1 MSGGI
6 RTAACAAA
14 ATVGAACA
22 MVPLVDGTR
31 WLVQAA
37 MLLAVQAAAGVGARR
52 VLSARPL
59 AIVAQALAGLLL
71 LTVAF
76 AREQA
81 LAGLLL
87 LTVAFAREQALAG
100 LLLLTVAFAREQA
113 LAGLLPGPAAF
124 HEFSRL
130 LQQGGDDIGRYAI
143 PAPASPGIRLMLVGG
158 VLVIGLVVDVL
169 AVTYRSAATAGLPL
183 LALYSVGAGLAQ
195 GGRDWLWFLAGAA
208 GYLLLLLAESRE
220 RAARRGFGGQVG
232 AAESAPGGPVG
243 GAFANA
249 FAPGRAGRR
258 IGVLALG
265 VALAVP
271 AVLPAIGGGLLSPHG
286 RASGQDRE
294 GGTIS
299 AVNPLVSLRDSLN
312 QKENREL
319 LRYRTSSETP
329 QDLYLRIVALDRFDG
344 ATWRTSERRVT
355 DLPDRL
361 PAPQGLSPD
370 VRTVRVNTSVVAA
383 DGYGQ
388 DYLPL
393 PYPADW
399 VRVSGQWRYEP
410 EGRTLVGDHGQTT
423 RGLHYQVS
431 TLAAQPTAEQLANA
445 PRPPEKLH
453 REYTKVPPTLPA
465 VVAERAR
472 QVTAGARGDYERAV
486 RLQEWFAV
494 GGGFTYDTDVRTGG
508 DDEAVARFLEE
519 KRGFCV
525 HFSFAMAAMARTLG
539 IPARVAV
546 GFTAG
551 DPQGDGSMSVGS
563 KDAHAWPE
571 LYFEGAGWTRF
582 EPTPSR
588 GSRPVYTVEQ
598 PSRDASKAPVPAPDH
613 SAAPRPAPT
622 SGGDCPGGRPAS
634 RGGCP
639 DRSGEGAAAA
649 PTDSPGSDSG
659 VPVVVLAAAGALL
672 VALLAAPP
680 LLRTRIRARRLGG
693 PEPRTPEEAAG
704 RTLAAWREL
713 LDTAWDYGIPP
724 DAARTPRGA
733 VERIVRD
740 GSLEPGA
747 ASAAGR
753 VADAVELA
761 LYAPRP
767 AAAGVPSDEVAVVR
781 AGLRAS
787 AGRGARLRALLA
799 PASLGRSL
807 RGLRLRR

>member
-6 RTAACAAA
+6 RAALCAVV

-22 MVPLVDGTR
+22 MVPLVDGAG

-37 MLLAVQAAAGVGARR
+37 ALLAVQAAAGVAVRR
-52 VLSARPL
+52 FVSARPL
-59 AIVAQALAGLLL
+59 ATVAEALTGLLL
-71 LTVAF
+71 LTLVF
-76 AREQA
+76 ARGHA
-81 LAGLLL
+81 
-87 LTVAFAREQALAG
+87 V
-100 LLLLTVAFAREQA
+100 
-113 LAGLLPGPAAF
+113 AGLLPGPAAF
-124 HEFSRL
+124 EEFSRL
-130 LQQGGDDIGRYAI
+130 LNQGADDIGRYAI

-158 VLVIGLVVDVL
+158 VLVIGLVVDLL
-169 AVTYRSAATAGLPL
+169 AVAYRSAATAGLPL

-195 GGRDWLWFLAGAA
+195 GGRDWLWFLAGAG

-220 RAARRGFGGQVG
+220 RLGRHGFGGQAG
-232 AAESAPGGPVG
+232 AEPVAGGPVG
-243 GAFANA
+243 GAFADAFGSA
-249 FAPGRAGRR
+249 FAPGRTGRR

-265 VALAVP
+265 VAVAVP
-271 AVLPAIGGGLLSPHG
+271 AVLPAIGGGLLAPRG
-286 RASGQDRE
+286 RDAGQERE

-312 QKENREL
+312 QRENREL
-319 LRYRTSSETP
+319 LRYRTSSEAP

-344 ATWRTSERRVT
+344 ATWRTSERRVV
-355 DLPDRL
+355 DVPDRL

-370 VRTVRVNTSVVAA
+370 VRTVRVNTSVAA
-383 DGYGQ
+383 AEGYGQ

-393 PYPADW
+393 PYPADS

-423 RGLHYQVS
+423 RGLRYQVS
-431 TLAAQPTAEQLANA
+431 TLAPQPTAEQLANA
-445 PRPPEKLH
+445 PRPPEALH
-453 REYTKVPPTLPA
+453 REYTKVPSTLPA

-472 QVTAGARGDYERAV
+472 QVTEGARSDYERAV

-525 HFSFAMAAMARTLG
+525 HFSFSMAAMARTLG

-551 DPQGDGSMSVGS
+551 DRQEDGSMSVGS

-598 PSRDASKAPVPAPDH
+598 PAPGASPGAPAPTPDH
-613 SAAPRPAPT
+613 SAAPRPTPT
-622 SGGDCPGGRPAS
+622 AGADCPGRPEGGR
-634 RGGCP
+634 CP
-639 DRSGEGAAAA
+639 DPSRTGSPALSSDA
-649 PTDSPGSDSG
+649 PGPDSG
-659 VPVVVLAAAGALL
+659 VPVVPLVAAGAALL
-672 VALLAAPP
+672 AALLAAPP

-740 GSLEPGA
+740 GSLSAGA

-767 AAAGVPSDEVAVVR
+767 ALADVPSGEVALVR
-781 AGLRAS
+781 AGLRAE
-787 AGRGARLRALLA
+787 AGRAARLRAFFA

-807 RGLRLRR
+807 RGVRLRR

>member
-6 RTAACAAA
+6 RAALCAVV

-22 MVPLVDGTR
+22 MVPLVDGAG

-37 MLLAVQAAAGVGARR
+37 ALLAVQAAAGVVVRR
-52 VLSARPL
+52 FVAARPL
-59 AIVAQALAGLLL
+59 ATVAEALTGLLL
-71 LTVAF
+71 LTLVF
-76 AREQA
+76 ARGHA
-81 LAGLLL
+81 
-87 LTVAFAREQALAG
+87 V
-100 LLLLTVAFAREQA
+100 
-113 LAGLLPGPAAF
+113 AGLLPGPEAF
-124 HEFSRL
+124 AEFSRL
-130 LQQGGDDIGRYAI
+130 LNQGADDIGRYAI

-158 VLVIGLVVDVL
+158 VLVIGLVVDLL
-169 AVTYRSAATAGLPL
+169 AVAYRSAATAGLPL

-195 GGRDWLWFLAGAA
+195 GGGDWLWFLAGAG

-220 RAARRGFGGQVG
+220 RLARRGFAGQAG
-232 AAESAPGGPVG
+232 APEPASGGPVG
-243 GAFANA
+243 GALAGAFGSA
-249 FAPGRAGRR
+249 FAPGRTGRR

-265 VALAVP
+265 VAVAVP
-271 AVLPAIGGGLLSPHG
+271 AVLPAIGGGLLTPRG
-286 RASGQDRE
+286 RDSGQERE

-312 QKENREL
+312 QRENREL
-319 LRYRTSSETP
+319 LRYRTSSEAP

-355 DLPDRL
+355 DVPDRL
-361 PAPQGLSPD
+361 PTPQGLSPD

-393 PYPADW
+393 PYPADS

-423 RGLHYQVS
+423 RGLRYQVS
-431 TLAAQPTAEQLANA
+431 TLAPQPTAEQLANA
-445 PRPPEKLH
+445 PRPPEALH
-453 REYTKVPPTLPA
+453 REYTKVPSTLPA

-472 QVTAGARGDYERAV
+472 QVTEGARSDYERAV

-525 HFSFAMAAMARTLG
+525 HFSFSMAAMARTLG

-551 DPQGDGSMSVGS
+551 DRQEDGSMSVGS

-598 PSRDASKAPVPAPDH
+598 PAPGASPGAPVPTPGS

-622 SGGDCPGGRPAS
+622 AGADCRSGRPS
-634 RGGCP
+634 HGECP
-639 DRSGEGAAAA
+639 DPSGKRSPALSAD
-649 PTDSPGSDSG
+649 PPDSDSG
-659 VPVVVLAAAGALL
+659 IPVLPVAAAGALL
-672 VALLAAPP
+672 VVLLLAAPP

-733 VERIVRD
+733 VERLVRE
-740 GSLEPGA
+740 GSLEGDA
-747 ASAAGR
+747 AAAAGR
-753 VADAVELA
+753 VADAVEVA
-761 LYAPRP
+761 SYSPRP
-767 AAAGVPSDEVAVVR
+767 ALSGAPAGDVALVR
-781 AGLRAS
+781 AGLRAA
-787 AGRGARLRALLA
+787 AGRAARLRAFFA

>member
-6 RTAACAAA
+6 RAAACAVA

-22 MVPLVDGTR
+22 MVPLVDGAG

-37 MLLAVQAAAGVGARR
+37 ALLAVQAGAGVAVRR
-52 VLSARPL
+52 WAPPRPV
-59 AIVAQALAGLLL
+59 AVAAQALAGLLL
-71 LTVAF
+71 LTLVFVRDHA
-76 AREQA
+76 
-81 LAGLLL
+81 
-87 LTVAFAREQALAG
+87 V
-100 LLLLTVAFAREQA
+100 
-113 LAGLLPGPAAF
+113 AGLLPGPSAF
-124 HEFSRL
+124 REFSRL
-130 LQQGGDDIGRYAI
+130 LHQGAEDVGRYAV
-143 PAPASPGIRLMLVGG
+143 PAPETPGIRLMLVGG
-158 VLVIGLVVDVL
+158 VLVIGLIVDAV

-183 LALYSVGAGLAQ
+183 LALYSVGAGLVQ

-220 RAARRGFGGQVG
+220 RLLRRG
-232 AAESAPGGPVG
+232 PGGPAA
-243 GAFANA
+243 GAAGPA
-249 FAPGRAGRR
+249 PAGPLAPGRAGRR

-265 VALAVP
+265 VAVAVP
-271 AVLPAIGGGLLSPHG
+271 AVLPAIGGGLAPHG
-286 RASGQDRE
+286 RSSGQERE

-312 QKENREL
+312 QRENREL
-319 LRYRTSSETP
+319 LRYRTSAESG

-355 DLPDRL
+355 DVPDRL
-361 PAPQGLSPD
+361 PSPQGLSPD
-370 VRTVRVNTSVVAA
+370 VRTVRVNTSIVAA

-423 RGLHYQVS
+423 RGLRYQVS
-431 TLAAQPTAEQLANA
+431 NLVVQPTAEQLANA
-445 PRPPEKLH
+445 PRPPESLR
-453 REYTKVPPTLPA
+453 REYTKVPSTLPA

-472 QVTAGARGDYERAV
+472 QVTEGARSDYERAV

-494 GGGFTYDTDVRTGG
+494 AGGFTYDTDVRTGG

-525 HFSFAMAAMARTLG
+525 HFSFSMAAMARTLG

-598 PSRDASKAPVPAPDH
+598 PAPGASPSAPVPAPDH

-622 SGGDCPGGRPAS
+622 AGADCPGRPSGAA
-634 RGGCP
+634 CP
-639 DRSGEGAAAA
+639 DRSGTGFSAAA
-649 PTDSPGSDSG
+649 DDGPGADSG
-659 VPVVVLAAAGALL
+659 VPVVPLVAAGALL

-680 LLRTRIRARRLGG
+680 LWRTRLRARRLGG
-693 PEPRTPEEAAG
+693 PEPGTPDEVVR

-724 DAARTPRGA
+724 DATRTPRGA

-740 GSLEPGA
+740 GSLEGDAAAA
-747 ASAAGR
+747 ASR
-753 VADAVELA
+753 VGDAVELA

-767 AAAGVPSDEVAVVR
+767 AAGVPVDDVAAVR
-781 AGLRAS
+781 AGLRAG
-787 AGRGARLRALLA
+787 AGGAARLRAVFA
-799 PASLGRSL
+799 PASLAGAL
-807 RGLRLRR
+807 RKRRLRR